1 MLTRFVLV
9 VRKKVFI
16 GVHVPDVLFVGP
28 INALV
33 HISAEPL
40 GVGVHKVAGAVG
52 SGRSFRTTEALT
64 LVHGRFCRN
73 KI

>member
-1 MLTRFVLV
+1 MLV

-16 GVHVPDVLFVGP
+16 SVHVPDVLFVGP
-28 INALV
+28 IDALV

-52 SGRSFRTTEALT
+52 SGRLLRTTEALT
-64 LVHGRFCRN
+64 LVHGRLCRN